1 MTTSSL
7 SWLASR
13 KTATVMPPAAV
24 KHYLA
29 AIETLA
35 ETVRAN
41 AAFAAESKAAL
52 RDLIAT
58 VTVHP
63 AEAGTAPEISIEGH
77 LTKMIGGDHFPTRK
91 A

>member
-1 MTTSSL
+1 ML
-7 SWLASR
+7 
-13 KTATVMPPAAV
+13 PAVV

-41 AAFAAESKAAL
+41 AAFAAESKTAL

-63 AEAGTAPEISIEGH
+63 AEAGTAPEILIEGH
-77 LTKMIGGDHFPTRK
+77 LTKMIGGDHFPTRQ
-91 A
+91 AWGRRW